1 LQLHNTSN
9 VTATVTTTATASA
22 AAHNRAVGGGV
33 GQLTLATV
41 HGVFNS
47 VAGVAGGVTNVAA
60 KLSLDEDY
68 RRKREARQVTL
79 LLHILEPCTS
89 TG

>member
-1 LQLHNTSN
+1 
-9 VTATVTTTATASA
+9 VYA

-79 LLHILEPCTS
+79 LLHILELVTS
-89 TG
+89 TGCT

>member
-1 LQLHNTSN
+1 
-9 VTATVTTTATASA
+9 
-22 AAHNRAVGGGV
+22 
-33 GQLTLATV
+33 
-41 HGVFNS
+41 VFNS